1 MKRKLLIVIMPMLLI
16 GLMLMNTTPALG
28 AGSLSGVSSA
38 RVGITYTVTAS
49 DLDSTKMYTVEAAH
63 SGGNLTEVITGSS
76 SGTVAFT
83 FDSEDADGKVP
94 IQLWQVFVNLTHS
107 ATVEDTL
114 LINLDAPDQGLST
127 AFFVGILGGLLV
139 IVIIVRVVRNLINS
153 T

>member
-1 MKRKLLIVIMPMLLI
+1 MNRKLLIFVMPMLLI
-16 GLMLMNTTPALG
+16 GLMFMNTSPARATG
-28 AGSLSGVSSA
+28 QLSGVSSA
-38 RVGITYTVTAS
+38 RVGITFTVTAS
-49 DLDSTKMYTVEAAH
+49 DLDSTIIYIVQAAH
-63 SGGNLTEVITGSS
+63 SGGNLTEVISGSS
-76 SGTVAFT
+76 SDVVSFV

-94 IQLWQVFVNLTHS
+94 IQLWQSNVSLGLVSLD
-107 ATVEDTL
+107 DTL